1 MLFELIIFFHEGGH
15 FVAAK
20 KSGVKVNEFA
30 LGMGPKLFS
39 FKKGETTYS
48 LRLFPIGGYCA
59 MEGEDGESDNPRAF
73 NNVPIYKRMIIVVAG
88 AVMNILFGLVL
99 MLITLIPKESFT
111 TTTVDQ
117 FVPYS
122 YSAATG
128 LEQGD
133 KIVEING
140 YRTYTST
147 DFSFAL
153 YTLPLSEVSGDEL
166 SIYKEDCL
174 YQLYSHYH
182 DSVDSS
188 TSQETIE
195 NVYKTWEEGANAIF
209 DATEKEQAYTLMCEY
224 YDKIDIAAGKEK
236 SDSYPKIKEK
246 ETRKRYRTD
255 MKVIRDGKEIELK
268 NVDLFTYLPAD
279 SDEPTLSIDFYVK
292 PLEKNFGTLL
302 SQTFSQTVSTVRM
315 VWGSLIGLVKGQFSI
330 NDVSGPVGLASAITD
345 VASQSLKEGF
355 MSAVNSIVYVMM
367 VITVNLGIVNML
379 PFPALDGGRFLLL
392 IIEAIFKKP
401 IPRKVESVI
410 NAVGMVLLLSLMFV
424 ITVKDIWK
432 LFSGG

>member
-182 DSVDSS
+182 DSVDFS